1 MLCSA
6 KVVTAS
12 GDGKAKTLTLDV
24 KWKILLYLS
33 EPLYCIPP
41 PWIWFCTKDLTLQRR
56 AKQGFWWSNFRVSTR
71 RNFAIHCCRQ
81 RPGVLWQDGAFQCF
95 SCALWELLV
104 IRCNKLIPWILRQA
118 LVDAVWPRGLAG
130 FLPPPWQFKASA
142 NKIWH
147 ATKAAGTRSRTRW
160 KFLQIKFSTI

>member
-1 MLCSA
+1 MKNPTLPLWTFVLYTSTLDMILHERPDASKTSQTGILVIQLSCFNSNKLCNPLLQ
-6 KVVTAS
+6 
-12 GDGKAKTLTLDV
+12 AKT
-24 KWKILLYLS
+24 
-33 EPLYCIPP
+33 
-41 PWIWFCTKDLTLQRR
+41 
-56 AKQGFWWSNFRVSTR
+56 WSAVT
-71 RNFAIHCCRQ
+71 
-81 RPGVLWQDGAFQCF
+81 GGAFQCF

-130 FLPPPWQFKASA
+130 FLPPPWPFKASA